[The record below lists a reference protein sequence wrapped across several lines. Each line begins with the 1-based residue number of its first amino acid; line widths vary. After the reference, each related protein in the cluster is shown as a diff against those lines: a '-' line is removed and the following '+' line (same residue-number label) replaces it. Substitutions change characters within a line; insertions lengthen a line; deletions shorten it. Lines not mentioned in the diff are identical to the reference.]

1 MNGEINMREIEC
13 KFQIQDK
20 KELLNRLKEKGC
32 SLEKE
37 ITQKDT
43 IFVQDIKDT
52 ESKPN
57 SIWLRVRKTNNTI
70 ELNYKKQSKK
80 KSESKEIEFQ
90 VNDYDK
96 AIEFLIALG
105 FQKWVEVQKKRI
117 TTTYQNFNICIDEVE
132 RLGAFVEIEML
143 ASENDSIDYEPIIM
157 SVAKE
162 LQIDTKKR
170 INSHYD
176 TMIAEVMECI
186 DILEKL

>member
-1 MNGEINMREIEC
+1 MREIEC

-132 RLGAFVEIEML
+132 RLGAFVEIEIL
-143 ASENDSIDYEPIIM
+143 VSENDNIDYEPIIM

>member
-1 MNGEINMREIEC
+1 MREIEC

-80 KSESKEIEFQ
+80 KSESKEIEF
-90 VNDYDK
+90 
-96 AIEFLIALG
+96 LIALG

-132 RLGAFVEIEML
+132 RLGAFVEIEIL
-143 ASENDSIDYEPIIM
+143 VSENDSIDYEPIIM